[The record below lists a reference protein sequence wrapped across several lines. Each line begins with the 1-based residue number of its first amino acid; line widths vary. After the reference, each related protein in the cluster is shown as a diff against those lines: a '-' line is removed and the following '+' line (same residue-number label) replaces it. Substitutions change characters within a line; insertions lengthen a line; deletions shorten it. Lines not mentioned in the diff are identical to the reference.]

1 MLGQKDLVKQF
12 LLAPEPAFQYEGGV
26 RLVDGPYRSEG
37 RLEVFIFDQ
46 WYTLCGTTISENA
59 ATAVCY
65 QLGYTSSE
73 GASEMYA
80 TMFVPV
86 TADVNFIRITDLD
99 CSSGTVCFSHCYEHP
114 TMVKVVTQICTSAAF
129 IYIRCGFN
137 TTIRDITPAGRTP
150 NCTWNGLQ

>member
-1 MLGQKDLVKQF
+1 MIHSNATVTIVYVLA
-12 LLAPEPAFQYEGGV
+12 APEPAFQYEGGV

-80 TMFVPV
+80 TMFV
-86 TADVNFIRITDLD
+86 
-99 CSSGTVCFSHCYEHP
+99 CVCTLNYS
-114 TMVKVVTQICTSAAF
+114 
-129 IYIRCGFN
+129 IY
-137 TTIRDITPAGRTP
+137 T
-150 NCTWNGLQ
+150 